1 MHPTSAHRSAD
12 RRTSGRTSGRTSVL
26 SSLRGRRSL
35 VVLAL
40 ALVAALVLPS
50 VARAKPAAG
59 DAAAVEKPIR
69 TLINAVRY
77 SKDAM
82 ALKMLDGATQGAEL
96 LEADWEKATPEQRAT
111 FEKLF
116 HELFAA
122 IAFPQIRE
130 NFEHLETILYEKPE
144 VKGDRATIKSTLV
157 ILHPLKKQEIKVE
170 YALKKHASG
179 WKVVDVTVLGTGG
192 NSMLTDIRKEQVRPL
207 FNQGGMDHLLS
218 LMDQRAKQLA
228 EQARRKA
235 ASK

>member
-1 MHPTSAHRSAD
+1 MTKTSAHRHSGPSSSA
-12 RRTSGRTSGRTSVL
+12 SAL

-35 VVLAL
+35 VVLVF

-50 VARAKPAAG
+50 VALAKPAG
-59 DAAAVEKPIR
+59 DAAAIEKPIR

-77 SKDAM
+77 SKDDM
-82 ALKMLDGATQGAEL
+82 ALKMLDGATQGEEL
-96 LEADWEKATPEQRAT
+96 LEADWAKATPEQRAK

-122 IAFPQIRE
+122 IAFPQIRD

-144 VKGDRATIKSTLV
+144 VKGDRATMKSTLV

-192 NSMLTDIRKEQVRPL
+192 NSMLVDIRKEQVRPL

-218 LMDQRAKQLA
+218 LMEQRAKQLA
-228 EQARRKA
+228 EQARKKNA
-235 ASK
+235 AK